1 MKKLSIV
8 ALALG
13 LLAITACNNKKE
25 EAIAPAQAEVEVI
38 TDSAFQE
45 KVAGEYKSLDQ
56 QTVITLN
63 KDLTASVKGY
73 NKEYYKWG
81 FVTKPEVTTINI
93 ELIRKGADTDVKD
106 EALLDVEEGKLVLKN
121 ETFRKAAK

>member
-25 EAIAPAQAEVEVI
+25 EAKAPAQA
-38 TDSAFQE
+38 
-45 KVAGEYKSLDQ
+45 EYKSLDQ

-106 EALLDVEEGKLVLKN
+106 LALLDVEEGKLVLKN

>member
-13 LLAITACNNKKE
+13 LLTITACNNKKE
-25 EAIAPAQAEVEVI
+25 EAKAPAKAEVEVI

-63 KDLTASVKGY
+63 RLCKGLQQ
-73 NKEYYKWG
+73 G
-81 FVTKPEVTTINI
+81 
-93 ELIRKGADTDVKD
+93 
-106 EALLDVEEGKLVLKN
+106 VLQVGL
-121 ETFRKAAK
+121 RDKA

>member
-1 MKKLSIV
+1 MKKLSIA

-13 LLAITACNNKKE
+13 LLAITACNNKKQ
-25 EAIAPAQAEVEVI
+25 EAPAPAQVEVEVI

-81 FVTKPEVTTINI
+81 FMTQPEATTINI

-106 EALLDVEEGKLVLKN
+106 QALLDVEEGKLVLKN
-121 ETFRKAAK
+121 ETFRKDTK

>member
-13 LLAITACNNKKE
+13 LLTITACNNKKAE
-25 EAIAPAQAEVEVI
+25 TAAPAQAEVEVI
-38 TDSAFQE
+38 KDSVYQE

-63 KDLTASVKGY
+63 SDFTASVKNY
-73 NKEYYKWG
+73 NHEYYKWE
-81 FVTKPEVTTINI
+81 FVAKPEVNTINI
-93 ELIRKGADTDVKD
+93 ELVRKGMDTDIKD
-106 EALLDVEEGKLVLKN
+106 QALLDLDEGKLVLKN
-121 ETFRKAAK
+121 ETFRKATK